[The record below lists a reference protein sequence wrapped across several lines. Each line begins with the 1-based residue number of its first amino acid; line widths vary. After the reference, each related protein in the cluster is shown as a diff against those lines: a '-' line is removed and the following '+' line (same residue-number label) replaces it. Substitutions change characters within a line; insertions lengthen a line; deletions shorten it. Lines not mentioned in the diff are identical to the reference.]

1 MPLLDHNTNREA
13 TSFLLK
19 KYNDFSHGAGPV
31 RIVKME
37 CSPFM
42 FEQYKDE
49 MTPMYRDG
57 FYELRFID
65 MTETCNP
72 GPALNFKAAKLTPNP
87 ELENHEV
94 TITFMSETKVKI

>member
-19 KYNDFSHGAGPV
+19 KYNDFSHGAGSV

-42 FEQYKDE
+42 FEQYKS
-49 MTPMYRDG
+49 
-57 FYELRFID
+57 ELTVLVMEGDVYWRHD
-65 MTETCNP
+65 TDYDPANP
-72 GPALNFKAAKLTPNP
+72 HLNFKAAKLTPNP

-94 TITFMSETKVKI
+94 TITFMSEAKVKL